1 MNKVNHA
8 VDMEA
13 TVERISHYRFSPLLL
28 SSGVITLLVLP
39 LFASAAAQTRPQPPS
54 PSPTTSRPS
63 LPTPHT
69 LPTPP
74 SSPLPPQ
81 PPPPSA
87 TCPDVVNYIDS
98 AYGKNVR
105 QLARSAGQEH
115 KFYYWRDA
123 FNADNSPMIVIPQNT
138 LSSTFEVT
146 LYTGDGCFVKTLFA
160 ASQYNWRVAWD
171 RNDPAI
177 LYTTTWSG
185 LYKYNVNTNTATL
198 LKSFESL
205 GGFKPIGPSLNQAG
219 DRIFV
224 ITFDGSAR
232 TYRLPDMKE
241 ERAFSI
247 SSLLSANGCLT
258 DWEDIRYTG
267 YLNYV
272 AVNCWDSPKTP
283 TTEKL
288 AVVEDTGIVL
298 HVFSGPYGKSGFSGH
313 WDFSPNGKLA
323 YFRDSGGGTPLE
335 IHVVNIDGTNDQILY
350 SVPQSEALYV
360 QNLHISWPD
369 SVTEWFIVSF
379 FPSVQNLPTTYAPPL
394 DEILLISSASG
405 KYKFLARTHT
415 KIGTRQTGF
424 WAQPLASPSAD
435 GSRISFNSNSSGTI
449 DQYILWVP
457 MPPFP

>member
-1 MNKVNHA
+1 
-8 VDMEA
+8 
-13 TVERISHYRFSPLLL
+13 
-28 SSGVITLLVLP
+28 
-39 LFASAAAQTRPQPPS
+39 
-54 PSPTTSRPS
+54 
-63 LPTPHT
+63 
-69 LPTPP
+69 
-74 SSPLPPQ
+74 
-81 PPPPSA
+81 
-87 TCPDVVNYIDS
+87 
-98 AYGKNVR
+98 
-105 QLARSAGQEH
+105 
-115 KFYYWRDA
+115 
-123 FNADNSPMIVIPQNT
+123 MIVIRQNT
-138 LSSTFEVT
+138 LSSPFEVT
-146 LYTGDGCFVKTLFA
+146 LYTGDGCFVKTLFT

-185 LYKYNVNTNTATL
+185 LYKYNVNTNTTTL

-205 GGFKPIGPSLNQAG
+205 GGFKPMGPSLNQAG

-288 AVVEDTGIVL
+288 AVIEDTGIVL

-323 YFRDSGGGTPLE
+323 YFRDAGGGTPLE
-335 IHVVNIDGTNDQILY
+335 IRVVNIDGTNDQMLY
-350 SVPQSEALYV
+350 SVPQSEALYTD
-360 QNLHISWPD
+360 NLHLSWPD
-369 SVTEWFIVSF
+369 KVNDWFIASF
-379 FPSVQNLPTTYAPPL
+379 FPTPDLPSTYIPPR
-394 DEILLISSASG
+394 DEILKINLDG
-405 KYKFLARTHT
+405 TFEYLART
-415 KIGTRQTGF
+415 GTRPRIPGVPFQF

-435 GSRISFNSNSSGTI
+435 GSRINFNSNCTPTSPAANCVSTGTI
-449 DQYILWVP
+449 DQYILFTGASP
-457 MPPFP
+457 